1 MQSDRPPILFWAKSV
16 DVCPTE
22 PVTSDDPLE
31 QPDQRSARPSSIRS
45 TDAVTDAVALVSD

>member
-1 MQSDRPPILFWAKSV
+1 MQSDRPPILFWAKSA

-45 TDAVTDAVALVSD
+45 TDAVTDAVAQVSD